1 MNNKLFSEILEKNLI
16 AKIPDL
22 ELKDILLLRHA
33 LSNPTC
39 NECFDAG
46 YIYDYTCQQRSP
58 QLDGKK
64 YLCVFLGD
72 PEDKATTFF
81 RLYRIEAKYRNVKQ
95 FMPKGFPCENLFNGE
110 ESYYEL
116 RESSLLYEYEKE
128 LIVDWKGPITYSR
141 REIMNCTSSPAQNNR
156 VSDIGFKISEKAK
169 RRID

>member
-1 MNNKLFSEILEKNLI
+1 MNNKLFSEILEKYLI

-39 NECFDAG
+39 KECFDAG

-95 FMPKGFPCENLFNGE
+95 FMPKGLPCENLFNGE

-128 LIVDWKGPITYSR
+128 LIVDWKGPINIFKTGDH
-141 REIMNCTSSPAQNNR
+141 ELHI
-156 VSDIGFKISEKAK
+156 VSGAE
-169 RRID
+169 